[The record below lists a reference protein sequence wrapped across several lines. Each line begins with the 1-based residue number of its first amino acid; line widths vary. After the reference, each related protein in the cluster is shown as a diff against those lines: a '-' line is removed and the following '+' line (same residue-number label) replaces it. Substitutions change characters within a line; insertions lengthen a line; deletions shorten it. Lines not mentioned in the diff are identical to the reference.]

1 MPLRNECDWFDTCE
15 RDAYAYV
22 AHPDKGV
29 IPVCAGHVTSYQ
41 LSPIT
46 FVDPPADTTAAAST
60 TTTSKEN

>member
-1 MPLRNECDWFDTCE
+1 MALRNECDWFDTCE

-29 IPVCAGHVTSYQ
+29 IPVCAGHVNSYQ

-46 FVDPPADTTAAAST
+46 FVNSAAAT
-60 TTTSKEN
+60 TTTSKDQ